1 MEKQP
6 EVMAREMG
14 MTDAGLRDFQ
24 GGVAV
29 VPLIPV
35 AKLQA
40 VMAWPYDKSHRVL
53 VQTLPADAPPFP
65 VEFSRPGVRAKTE
78 FGANVVTIAPA
89 YFNGLRWCVPTDV
102 ATYPVDRLTVIPPT
116 PTDPIE
122 RMRDEHPDEAVR
134 ALAAEVLRLRKEV
147 GR

>member
-14 MTDAGLRDFQ
+14 MTDEGLGCIRAGSSAR
-24 GGVAV
+24 V
-29 VPLIPV
+29 
-35 AKLQA
+35 
-40 VMAWPYDKSHRVL
+40 WPADKGATHRVL
-53 VQTLPADAPPFP
+53 VQTLPAEAPPFP
-65 VEFSRPGVRAKTE
+65 AEFSRPGVRAKTE

-134 ALAAEVLRLRKEV
+134 ALAAEVLALRKEV